1 MADTVT
7 TQILE
12 NGNRL
17 AVYKFTNVSDG
28 TGETAVVKVDATSAG
43 PLGVKVQGQTFY
55 PGIHLKVAEIKY
67 SVFSMGLRIQWVA
80 TTAVDML
87 VLQATDHWELLNNRM
102 GFGGLYVPAGTTGA
116 TGSIQFTTV
125 GAAVGSGYTII
136 MTVTKGA
143 PQS

>member
-17 AVYKFTNVSDG
+17 VVMKFTNSSDG
-28 TGETAVVKVDATSAG
+28 TGESGVVKVNATSTG
-43 PLGVKVQGQTFY
+43 PLGIVVQGQNFY
-55 PGIHLKVAEIKY
+55 PGVHLKVVEIKY

-80 TTAVDML
+80 TSDLDML
-87 VLQATDHWELLNNRM
+87 VLQATDHWKFLDERM
-102 GFGGLYVPAGTTGA
+102 GFGGIYVPSGTTGA
-116 TGSIQFTTV
+116 TGSIAFTTV
-125 GAAVGSGYTII
+125 GAASGSGYTVV
-136 MTVTKGA
+136 MTMTKGV